1 MAKADMFL
9 RLEGKQT
16 GVVKGESNA
25 PDHPDEIEITDWSWG
40 MSGSG
45 ALGGAGAGV
54 RTTLSEIKF
63 GKGTD
68 KSTTA
73 LMSVMRANEVVKKAV
88 LTVRKAGS
96 VPPVDY
102 LTITIQNGR
111 ITSHSIGNLAP
122 GSPELVESF
131 SIAFEEIE
139 VKYAPQLS
147 AGSKEAQRVFTAR
160 VQSS

>member
-73 LMSVMRANEVVKKAV
+73 LMSVMRANDLIPWIIVMHVHNGGALLLGMIMTFCPTTESMEPVCKAP
-88 LTVRKAGS
+88 L
-96 VPPVDY
+96 
-102 LTITIQNGR
+102 
-111 ITSHSIGNLAP
+111 
-122 GSPELVESF
+122 SPRRS
-131 SIAFEEIE
+131 
-139 VKYAPQLS
+139 
-147 AGSKEAQRVFTAR
+147 
-160 VQSS
+160 